1 MAKPWEGPLDLQISR
16 PALRPHVPLITVL
29 GAGVAGSSLAWALA
43 KRGRRDVVVFDTAP
57 IPAGPTSKA
66 LGGFRT
72 QHGSELNIKLALASR
87 EFFVKRAEHIHFQ
100 SNGYLY
106 LGENADAA
114 ADLRRRAEMQRAC
127 GLPIEHPDPR
137 SIVPW
142 LDTAGIEGANFCAL
156 DGLYVPLDILGSY
169 VEEARGLGVDFRFGA
184 EAGPRNLEGGP
195 VVVACGVWS
204 PEVGERLGVT
214 LAVEAVE
221 RGVFMAGPYDWLG
234 ERVPM
239 TLEAGSGFH
248 FRERDRRLWVM
259 GPGDQHDWGRIRD
272 WLALRAPRA
281 AVDEPDGFFTG
292 DYEVTFDHH
301 PLVGETT
308 RPGVWSSCGF
318 SGHGVMH
325 SPAVADNLAA
335 MINGDS
341 PPMDIRALSPQR
353 TEPLIDP
360 TQL

>member
-1 MAKPWEGPLDLQISR
+1 VVTI
-16 PALRPHVPLITVL
+16 L
-29 GAGVAGSSLAWALA
+29 GAGIAGSSLAWALA
-43 KRGRRDVVVFDTAP
+43 RRGRRDVVVFDSAP
-57 IPAGPTSKA
+57 TPAGSTSKA

-72 QHGSELNIKLALASR
+72 QHGSELNITLALASR
-87 EFFVKRAEHIHFQ
+87 DFFVRRAEHVHFQ

-106 LGENADAA
+106 LAESREVAEE
-114 ADLRRRAEMQRAC
+114 LRRRAELQRAC

-137 SIVPW
+137 DVVPW
-142 LDTAGIEGANFCAL
+142 LNTKGIEGANFCAL
-156 DGLYVPLDILGSY
+156 DGLYIPLDVLGCY
-169 VEEARGLGVDFRFGA
+169 VEEARELGVDFRLGM
-184 EAGPRNLEGGP
+184 EAGERVADTGIA
-195 VVVACGVWS
+195 VVACGVWS
-204 PEVGERLGVT
+204 SEVAAQFGVT

-234 ERVPM
+234 DNVPM

-272 WLALRAPRA
+272 WLAVRAPRA
-281 AVDEPDGFFTG
+281 AVPEPDGFLAG
-292 DYEVTFDHH
+292 NYEVTFDHH

-308 RPGVWSSCGF
+308 RAGVWSSCGF

-325 SPAVADNLAA
+325 SPAVADSLAA

-341 PPMDIRALSPQR
+341 PPLDISALSPKR
-353 TEPLIDP
+353 TKPLIDS

>member
-1 MAKPWEGPLDLQISR
+1 MVTI
-16 PALRPHVPLITVL
+16 L
-29 GAGVAGSSLAWALA
+29 GAGIAGASLAWALA
-43 KRGRRDVVVFDTAP
+43 KRGRRDVVVFDPAP
-57 IPAGPTSKA
+57 EPAGSNSKA

-87 EFFVKRAEHIHFQ
+87 PFFVARAEYINFQ
-100 SNGYLY
+100 PNGYLY
-106 LGENADAA
+106 LAETPEVAQE
-114 ADLRRRAEMQRAC
+114 LRQRAELQRAC
-127 GLPIEHPDPR
+127 GLPIEHPEPR
-137 SIVPW
+137 AIVPW
-142 LDTAGIEGANFCAL
+142 LDTQGIESANYCSL
-156 DGLYVPLDILGSY
+156 DGLYRPPDVLGCY
-169 VEEARGLGVDFRFGA
+169 EEEARGLGVDFRLGR
-184 EAGPRNLEGGP
+184 EAGSRDLAAAI

-204 PEVGERLGVT
+204 TDVASKLDVT

-221 RGVFMAGPYDWLG
+221 RGVFMTGPYDWLG
-234 ERVPM
+234 DNVPM

-259 GPGDQHDWGRIRD
+259 GPGDQDDWGRIRD
-272 WLALRAPRA
+272 WLAMRAPKA
-281 AVDEPDGFFTG
+281 AVPEPDGYFTC

-301 PLVGETT
+301 PLVGETA

-325 SPAVADNLAA
+325 SPAVADSLAA

-341 PPMDIRALSPQR
+341 IPFDIRALSPSR
-353 TEPLIDP
+353 TEPLIDS

>member
-1 MAKPWEGPLDLQISR
+1 LVTI
-16 PALRPHVPLITVL
+16 L
-29 GAGVAGSSLAWALA
+29 GAGIAGSSLAWALA
-43 KRGRRDVVVFDTAP
+43 KRGRRDVVVFDPAP
-57 IPAGPTSKA
+57 VPAGSTSKA

-72 QHGSELNIKLALASR
+72 QHGSELNIRLALASR
-87 EFFVKRAEHIHFQ
+87 PFFVQRADRIHFQ
-100 SNGYLY
+100 PNGYLY
-106 LGENADAA
+106 LAETAEVAGE
-114 ADLRRRAEMQRAC
+114 LRRRAEMQRAC

-142 LDTAGIEGANFCAL
+142 LDTNGIEGANYCSL
-156 DGLYVPLDILGSY
+156 DGLYVPLEILGAY
-169 VEEARGLGVDFRFGA
+169 VEEARELGVDFKLGT
-184 EAGPRNLEGGP
+184 EARDRDLDAG
-195 VVVACGVWS
+195 VTVVACGVWS
-204 PEVGERLGVT
+204 SEVGSRLGVT
-214 LAVEAVE
+214 LKVDAVE
-221 RGVFMAGPYDWLG
+221 RVVFMTGPYDWLG

-248 FRERDRRLWVM
+248 FRERDGRLWVM

-272 WLALRAPRA
+272 WLAIRAPRA
-281 AVDEPDGFFTG
+281 AVPQPDSQHSGN
-292 DYEVTFDHH
+292 YEVTFDHH
-301 PLVGETT
+301 PLVGETL

-325 SPAVADNLAA
+325 SPAIADTLAA

>member
-1 MAKPWEGPLDLQISR
+1 MVTI
-16 PALRPHVPLITVL
+16 L

-43 KRGRRDVVVFDTAP
+43 RRGRKDVVVFDPAAEPDGSTA
-57 IPAGPTSKA
+57 KA

-72 QHGSELNIKLALASR
+72 QHGSRLNIALALASR
-87 EFFVKRAEHIHFQ
+87 SFFEQRADRVHFQ

-106 LGENADAA
+106 LADSAVVA
-114 ADLRRRAEMQRAC
+114 DDLRSRAQLQLDC
-127 GLPIEHPDPR
+127 GLPIEHPEPR

-142 LDTAGIEGANFCAL
+142 LDTTGIEGANFCAL
-156 DGLYVPLDILGSY
+156 DGLYVPLEILGAY
-169 VEEARGLGVDFRFGA
+169 QEEARERGVDFRVGMR
-184 EAGPRNLEGGP
+184 AGERDLDADI
-195 VVVACGVWS
+195 VVIACGVWS
-204 PEVGERLGVT
+204 PDVGRELGVV
-214 LAVEAVE
+214 LQVEAVE
-221 RGVFMAGPYDWLG
+221 RRAYIAGPYDWLG
-234 ERVPM
+234 DKVPM
-239 TLEAGSGFH
+239 TLEAASGFH

-272 WLALRAPRA
+272 WLAMRVPRA
-281 AVDEPDGFFTG
+281 AVPEPDGHITG
-292 DYEVTFDHH
+292 NYEVTFDHH
-301 PLVGETT
+301 PLVGATT
-308 RPGVWSSCGF
+308 RAGVWSSCGF

-341 PPMDIRALSPQR
+341 PPLDIRALSPQR